1 MTARADV
8 LVGTNGERFVGP
20 VVEETADSVV
30 FASELGGRLTLPRK
44 QVRELRR
51 TPASQFLFNYRGNFS
66 EVNGTENAHNRRV
79 NANDDLRLN
88 LGVGVRF

>member
-1 MTARADV
+1 MFSFWPGKLSVGLNVQAGNTKQITLSSTA
-8 LVGTNGERFVGP
+8 
-20 VVEETADSVV
+20 
-30 FASELGGRLTLPRK
+30 ELA
-44 QVRELRR
+44 RR